1 MYAKPLTDLTAKRV
15 PNKIPWG
22 QAQQEAFEKLK
33 ELMCQAT
40 VNTLNIVD
48 FSKLYN
54 IHVDTS
60 NYMVGAVVSQ
70 SDENGGENWKAY
82 CFCEQGWSTI
92 EKESYAAMWGLQKYR
107 NWIFGAEV
115 VVHSDHNHS
124 YLFNRGLTYKHKTDE
139 VGLNNARI

>member
-1 MYAKPLTDLTAKRV
+1 MVRDIKVPETKTQVRRLLGFFSWFREYIPDFAMYAKPLTDLTAKRV

-70 SDENGGENWKAY
+70 SDENGGEN
-82 CFCEQGWSTI
+82 
-92 EKESYAAMWGLQKYR
+92 
-107 NWIFGAEV
+107 
-115 VVHSDHNHS
+115 
-124 YLFNRGLTYKHKTDE
+124 
-139 VGLNNARI
+139 